1 MTAPKKKREEAK
13 LGKTKSVGYGYVA
26 RWPKGYSD
34 MCSQQVEEEPL
45 GFFVPHV
52 AGDYIVTPALPDDE
66 RAILRHHEQ
75 RLVLCKITVEQVF
88 DSKGRAIT
96 RKI

>member
-1 MTAPKKKREEAK
+1 MTAPKKREKAK

-26 RWPKGYSD
+26 KWRDGTLGWKVPPHISEQSRQPRLDEADKG
-34 MCSQQVEEEPL
+34 
-45 GFFVPHV
+45 
-52 AGDYIVTPALPDDE
+52 
-66 RAILRHHEQ
+66 ILRRGGHD
-75 RLVLCKITVEQVF
+75 RLIFCKITIEQVF